1 MSDLIYLALA
11 VAFFWGAIAYVGG
24 CEKLR
29 GGGHD

>member
-1 MSDLIYLALA
+1 MSDFIYLALA
-11 VAFFWGAIAYVGG
+11 VTFFAVAIAYVNG